1 MGGSAPAL
9 RGTPASGGRA
19 SGPVFLVPEASSGGS
34 APPAAGTDPEAVG
47 RAAEAAADRLVQLAR
62 ERAGTAQSAAAILE
76 AQAMMLRDPSL
87 LSGIRDRLAS
97 GSSAEEAV
105 VGAAETFAQQLEA
118 VGDEYLRQRAAD
130 VRDVGRL
137 LLTQL
142 RGGAASRLEGLTEP
156 AVVVAHDLAPA
167 DTLSV
172 DPSLLLAVVTE
183 TGGPTS
189 HAAIIA
195 RELGI
200 PAVVRLAGAV
210 EAARGAPGASVDG
223 TVGEVRFG
231 TASEVRT
238 AAGGRRLD
246 LGALPVP
253 LRANAGSPAAVQAAA
268 DAGALG
274 VGLLRTEF
282 LFLGREEPVSEDE
295 QAALYAAACSAM
307 APHPVV
313 VRTLDVGFDKPLPYV
328 PPERAEPNP
337 ALGQRGVRLW
347 LAHEELWRP
356 QVAAL
361 VRVGAAHPNL
371 EVMIPMVA
379 TRSEMVDVGTRFQE
393 AAGRQGATPP
403 RLGMMVE
410 LPAAAVALD
419 RFAGLA
425 AFVSLGTNDLTQYA
439 LGADR
444 ELDWGVELTEYNPG
458 VLTLL
463 AGAIEGAHRAGLE
476 VGVCGELAG
485 QPEGATFLVGAGADY
500 LSMAAG
506 SLGPVAGALGRRDA
520 DRCRTAARAAQAARD
535 ADGALRLLRE
545 GR

>member
-1 MGGSAPAL
+1 
-9 RGTPASGGRA
+9 
-19 SGPVFLVPEASSGGS
+19 
-34 APPAAGTDPEAVG
+34 
-47 RAAEAAADRLVQLAR
+47 
-62 ERAGTAQSAAAILE
+62 
-76 AQAMMLRDPSL
+76 
-87 LSGIRDRLAS
+87 
-97 GSSAEEAV
+97 
-105 VGAAETFAQQLEA
+105 
-118 VGDEYLRQRAAD
+118 
-130 VRDVGRL
+130 GRL

-142 RGGAASRLEGLTEP
+142 RGGAASRLDGLPEP
-156 AVVVAHDLAPA
+156 AVVVARDLTPA

-172 DPSLLLAVVTE
+172 DPALLLAVVTE

-200 PAVVRLAGAV
+200 PAVVQVAGAV

-223 TVGEVRFG
+223 TAGEVRFG

-238 AAGGRRLD
+238 DRGGRRLE

-253 LRANAGSPAAVQAAA
+253 LRANAGSVPAVQAAA

-282 LFLGREEPVSEDE
+282 LFLAREEPVSEDE
-295 QAALYAAACSAM
+295 QAAIYAAACRAM

-328 PPERAEPNP
+328 PLERAEPNP
-337 ALGQRGVRLW
+337 ALGLRGVRLW

-361 VRVGAAHPNL
+361 VRVGAEHPNL
-371 EVMIPMVA
+371 EVMIPMIA
-379 TRSEMVDVGTRFQE
+379 TRSEMVDAGARFRE
-393 AAGRQGATPP
+393 AAGRRAVRPP

-410 LPAAAVALD
+410 VPAAAVALD
-419 RFAGLA
+419 RFAGVA

-444 ELDWGVELTEYNPG
+444 ELAWGLELTEYNPG

-485 QPEGATFLVGAGADY
+485 RPEGATFLVGAGADY
-500 LSMAAG
+500 LSMAAA
-506 SLGPVAGALGRRDA
+506 SLGPVAGVLGRLNVDH
-520 DRCRTAARAAQAARD
+520 CRTAALAAQGATD
-535 ADGALRLLRE
+535 AEGALRALRE

>member
-19 SGPVFLVPEASSGGS
+19 SGPVFLVPEATAGGTGP
-34 APPAAGTDPEAVG
+34 AEPPAEPEAVE
-47 RAAEAAADRLVQLAR
+47 RAADAAADRLVQLAQ

-87 LSGIRDRLAS
+87 LSGVRDRLAA
-97 GSSAEEAV
+97 GSSVEEAV
-105 VGAAETFAQQLEA
+105 LGAAEAFAQQLEA

-137 LLTQL
+137 LLTEL
-142 RGGAASRLEGLTEP
+142 RGGTASRLDGLTAP
-156 AVVVAHDLAPA
+156 AVVIAHDLTPA

-172 DPSLLLAVVTE
+172 DPALLLAVVTE

-200 PAVVRLAGAV
+200 PAVVQVAGALD
-210 EAARGAPGASVDG
+210 ASRGAPGATVDG
-223 TVGEVRFG
+223 TAGEVRFVG
-231 TASEVRT
+231 TADVVSDRR
-238 AAGGRRLD
+238 GGRLE
-246 LGALPVP
+246 LGALPLP
-253 LRANAGSPAAVQAAA
+253 LRANAGSVPAVQAAA

-282 LFLGREEPVSEDE
+282 LFLGRDEPVSEDE
-295 QAALYAAACSAM
+295 QAAIYAAACRAM

-313 VRTLDVGFDKPLPYV
+313 VRTLDIGFDKPLPYV
-328 PPERAEPNP
+328 PPERTEPNP

-347 LAHEELWRP
+347 LAHDELWRP

-361 VRVGAAHPNL
+361 VRVGAEHPNL
-371 EVMIPMVA
+371 DVMIPMVA
-379 TRSEMVDVGTRFQE
+379 TRAEMVDVGARFQE
-393 AAGRQGATPP
+393 AAGRLGVAPP

-419 RFAGLA
+419 RFADVA

-444 ELDWGVELTEYNPG
+444 EVDWGVELTEYNPG
-458 VLTLL
+458 VLALL

-485 QPEGATFLVGAGADY
+485 QPEGATFLTGAGADY

-506 SLGPVAGALGRRDA
+506 GLGPVADVLGRRDL
-520 DRCRTAARAAQAARD
+520 DRCRAAAQEALRARD
-535 ADGALRLLRE
+535 AEGALRVLRE
-545 GR
+545 ER